1 MKIDILTIFPEMFTN
16 VISSSIIKRAIEK
29 EIVDIHIHDFRT
41 FSSNKHNKVDDTP
54 YGGGAGMVLSLQ
66 PILDCLFA
74 IPNYQKALKILT
86 SAGGLVYNQE
96 TAHSYANHE
105 HIIIICGHY
114 EGIDARI
121 LNYIDV
127 ENSIGDCILT
137 GGEIPAMVIIDSII
151 RLLPNVISNESIVDE
166 SFNNNLLEYDQY
178 TKPPIYNDLSVP
190 DVLMSGNHEE
200 IRKYRR
206 YSSLKNTLVKR
217 PDLLEKAKLTKEDQ
231 KILLQIIK
239 ESSSKENF

>member
-1 MKIDILTIFPEMFTN
+1 MRIDILTIFPEMFTN
-16 VISSSIIKRAIEK
+16 IISSSIIKRAIEK
-29 EIVDIHIHDFRT
+29 DAVRIIVHDFRA

-66 PILDCLFA
+66 PVLDCLFS
-74 IPNYQKALKILT
+74 IPNYLTALKILT
-86 SAGGLVYNQE
+86 SAGGKVYNQE
-96 TAHSYANHE
+96 TAHLFADQD

-121 LNYIDV
+121 LNYIDIEV
-127 ENSIGDCILT
+127 SIGDFILT
-137 GGEIPAMVIIDSII
+137 GGEIPAMVIIDSVI
-151 RLLPNVISNESIVDE
+151 RLLPNVISNESIIEE
-166 SFNNNLLEYDQY
+166 SFNNNLLEYDQF
-178 TKPPIYNDLSVP
+178 TKPPVYNNLSVP

-217 PDLLEKAKLTKEDQ
+217 PDLLKNTVLTNEDQ
-231 KILLQIIK
+231 KLLLKIK
-239 ESSSKENF
+239 KELSEKENL